1 MLQGFTPTECNSDSS
16 SSLSSEALIHP
27 TARRRLFFTPPV
39 SDPEWMENPAE
50 SMPDLATNATA
61 ALPQLHLSIPEADHA
76 LRILLVTNTTLA
88 ETRAQKNALVA
99 QRMAEL
105 HLPAATLERI
115 VRQVIP
121 RPNPAAF
128 VARARKILRQQ
139 QHQQPPG
146 APHPPQ
152 RHTQKSRT
160 LDDLSWDDQ

>member
-1 MLQGFTPTECNSDSS
+1 MMEGLTPTECNSDSS
-16 SSLSSEALIHP
+16 SLSNEAPIHP
-27 TARRRLFFTPPV
+27 TARRRLFFTPAV

-50 SMPDLATNATA
+50 SMPDLATNTTTT
-61 ALPQLHLSIPEADHA
+61 LPQLNLSIPEADHA
-76 LRILLVTNTTLA
+76 LRILLVTNATLA

-139 QHQQPPG
+139 HPQPPG